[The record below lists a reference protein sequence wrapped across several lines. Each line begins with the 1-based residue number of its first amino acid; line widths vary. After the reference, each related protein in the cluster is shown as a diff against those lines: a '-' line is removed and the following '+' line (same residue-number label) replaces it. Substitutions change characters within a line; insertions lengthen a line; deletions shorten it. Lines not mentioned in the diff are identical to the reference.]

1 MKILAFGT
9 SNYKNSINQQLALYA
24 ASLFTEATID
34 TLDLNDFEMP
44 IFSLEREGKNGVP
57 EHAHQFLQKIANA
70 DVLVIS
76 LSEHNGTYSAAFKN
90 IFDWASL
97 ITGKVF
103 QDKPLL
109 LLATSN
115 GARGGIAVL
124 NSAIDRW
131 KYMGGNIKASFSLPE
146 FEKNFDTTLGITSKE
161 LKDKLLEAVERTQ
174 QEAVLG

>member
-24 ASLFTEATID
+24 ASLFKEASVD
-34 TLDLNDFEMP
+34 TLDLNDVEMP
-44 IFSLEREGKNGVP
+44 IFSLEREEKSGIP
-57 EHAHQFLQKIANA
+57 IHAHQFLHKIANA

-90 IFDWASL
+90 IFDWASR

-103 QDKPLL
+103 QEKPLL

-124 NSAIDRW
+124 NSAMDRW

-146 FEKNFDTTLGITSKE
+146 FDKNFDTKSGITQKE
-161 LKDKLLEAVERTQ
+161 FKDKLLRAVEKTQ
-174 QEAVLG
+174 QETVLS